1 MVQCRRNMYVQIMAM
16 LFMQSVS
23 VGPKGVK
30 VICLNELHL
39 VQELLRNS
47 SGIV

>member
-1 MVQCRRNMYVQIMAM
+1 MVKCRRNMYVQTMAM
-16 LFMQSVS
+16 QFMQSVS

-30 VICLNELHL
+30 DICLNELYL
-39 VQELLRNS
+39 VQELLRDA

>member
-1 MVQCRRNMYVQIMAM
+1 M

-30 VICLNELHL
+30 VICLNEPYL
-39 VQELLRNS
+39 VQELLREDT
-47 SGIV
+47 VR